1 MWWRRCLSL
10 VKSLTNATQGANDP
24 MLHTVWQILLN
35 GVGGATLTYL
45 AARVATGVFFVFSGY
60 HKLTNAKR
68 RATFV
73 ATLQACHVPF
83 VPVMQWFVPGVEFL
97 GGLGVAFGFL
107 TPLAALGLATICL
120 VAAYADGIS
129 RVEAWGAIDRAD
141 VIDDVLYLPEVLY
154 ILLLALFVANGA
166 GPFSLDAILNRY
178 L

>member
-1 MWWRRCLSL
+1 MS
-10 VKSLTNATQGANDP
+10 
-24 MLHTVWQILLN
+24 HTVSHILLN
-35 GVGGATLTYL
+35 GVGGAALAYL
-45 AARVATGVFFVFSGY
+45 AARVATGVFFVLSGY

-68 RATFV
+68 RAVFV
-73 ATLQACHVPF
+73 TTLQACHVPF
-83 VPVMQWFVPGVEFL
+83 VPVMQWFVPSVEFL

-107 TPLAALGLATICL
+107 TPLAALGLAIICL

-129 RVEAWGAIDRAD
+129 RIEAWGAIDRAD

-166 GPFSLDAILNRY
+166 GPFSLDATLNRY